1 MHLQISK
8 TKFLLCVLA
17 VVFLCAMLAACTTL
31 YKPEEHGYTA
41 LVVYDANGGRFS
53 NADTTG
59 VRTFKYQPSV
69 TIMEPGGAQSSQ
81 FIAPTRDNYH
91 VVAWYP
97 AELDENGEPRKDENE
112 EYILQSEP
120 WDFAADRLSAADG
133 SKLYLVALWKEN
145 YSLIVDVGEE
155 ARAAGVENVV
165 YSTYTEEGPVTQPGL
180 SPEWDLH
187 TFYYYY
193 ILGEGGEKIRIRVS
207 RSNGTVER
215 SLDQLQLVM
224 LLAVPAFL
232 ALAVFGS
239 YFLAKLALRPIDCII
254 ETAVSLGAGNLSQR
268 ITGIESRDEV
278 GRLAGA
284 FNGMLARLEDS
295 FQREKQFTSDASHE
309 LRTPV
314 SVIMAYAENLA
325 AHAPDRETVEQASA
339 ILTESRGMHSII
351 AQLLALTRGYE
362 RKYQLSLEEITLAEM
377 VSDVLAELTEE
388 AAAGGITLIEQVPPR
403 IQLSADQ
410 SLMTQLLLNLVEN
423 GIKYGKT
430 GGTVAV
436 SALEQDG
443 HVLLTIQDDGIGIGE
458 KDLPHIFDRFYRA
471 DQARDRSGSGLGLS
485 IVKWIVELH
494 GWTIQAAS
502 ELGRGARFTIQ
513 I

>member
-1 MHLQISK
+1 MRKVSIRIQIMLWY
-8 TKFLLCVLA
+8 TLLTAILLA
-17 VVFLCAMLAACTTL
+17 VSLPVLYGAMAGSLRRDQEAYLRSAAGQLASHIELEDGDLRLLNDLDLPAGTQYLLTT
-31 YKPEEHGYTA
+31 ES
-41 LVVYDANGGRFS
+41 GGRIAS
-53 NADTTG
+53 NENAWADAPAFQPDEVYLASTG
-59 VRTFKYQPSV
+59 RGDQ
-69 TIMEPGGAQSSQ
+69 
-81 FIAPTRDNYH
+81 
-91 VVAWYP
+91 
-97 AELDENGEPRKDENE
+97 
-112 EYILQSEP
+112 
-120 WDFAADRLSAADG
+120 
-133 SKLYLVALWKEN
+133 LYLDQELE
-145 YSLIVDVGEE
+145 L
-155 ARAAGVENVV
+155 
-165 YSTYTEEGPVTQPGL
+165 
-180 SPEWDLH
+180 
-187 TFYYYY
+187 
-193 ILGEGGEKIRIRVS
+193 EGGEKIRIRVS

-232 ALAVFGS
+232 GLAVFGS
-239 YFLAKLALRPIDCII
+239 YFLAKLALRPIDHIT
-254 ETAVSLGAGNLSQR
+254 ETAVSLGAGN
-268 ITGIESRDEV
+268 TGIESRDEV

-284 FNGMLARLEDS
+284 FNGMLARLEES

-362 RKYQLSLEEITLAEM
+362 RKYQLSLEEINLKEM

-423 GIKYGKT
+423 GIKYGKA

-443 HVLLTIQDDGIGIGE
+443 HILLTIQDDGIGIGE
-458 KDLPHIFDRFYRA
+458 KDLPRIFDRFYRA

-502 ELGRGARFTIQ
+502 EPGRGARFTIQ

>member
-41 LVVYDANGGRFS
+41 LVVYDANGGWFS

-165 YSTYTEEGPVTQPGL
+165 YSTYTEEGPVIQPGL

-193 ILGEGGEKIRIRVS
+193 ILGEGGEKIRLRDTSDWSQLVLSDETPQITVHVEWLTGIWKIITTVDQLEVVSSQNNYILDTDINMGGKAFGPVVNFEGIFDGNGHTIYNFATEDRQGGTERSKGLFSFRGNGCVRNITFRDATYTVTLTNRIAGVDTSFNVGFLCGDAS
-207 RSNGTVER
+207 RSDLSRFENITFQNC
-215 SLDQLQLVM
+215 SLH
-224 LLAVPAFL
+224 AVRVNTATQIS
-232 ALAVFGS
+232 VTTGQGS
-239 YFLAKLALRPIDCII
+239 YYGIFGL
-254 ETAVSLGAGNLSQR
+254 TAEGAEFEPAQGSEA
-268 ITGIESRDEV
+268 I
-278 GRLAGA
+278 
-284 FNGMLARLEDS
+284 
-295 FQREKQFTSDASHE
+295 
-309 LRTPV
+309 
-314 SVIMAYAENLA
+314 SVE
-325 AHAPDRETVEQASA
+325 
-339 ILTESRGMHSII
+339 ILP
-351 AQLLALTRGYE
+351 
-362 RKYQLSLEEITLAEM
+362 EE
-377 VSDVLAELTEE
+377 
-388 AAAGGITLIEQVPPR
+388 G
-403 IQLSADQ
+403 
-410 SLMTQLLLNLVEN
+410 
-423 GIKYGKT
+423 
-430 GGTVAV
+430 
-436 SALEQDG
+436 
-443 HVLLTIQDDGIGIGE
+443 
-458 KDLPHIFDRFYRA
+458 
-471 DQARDRSGSGLGLS
+471 
-485 IVKWIVELH
+485 
-494 GWTIQAAS
+494 
-502 ELGRGARFTIQ
+502 
-513 I
+513 